1 MAMSYPAR
9 RSVSDGDGRSRAR
22 KVFPTSPA
30 SHVDYFD
37 IGAWRLTLFLLQ
49 DHRSSQRAENQTSR
63 VKDVGQM
70 DNLPSDVA
78 GILRQENGTGAGG
91 AVLMVHALDLVY
103 TSAASCSKDSVGRAS
118 GPFTMMC
125 YHSLLRKWH

>member
-1 MAMSYPAR
+1 
-9 RSVSDGDGRSRAR
+9 
-22 KVFPTSPA
+22 
-30 SHVDYFD
+30 
-37 IGAWRLTLFLLQ
+37 
-49 DHRSSQRAENQTSR
+49 
-63 VKDVGQM
+63 M

-78 GILRQENGTGAGG
+78 GILRQESGTGAGG
-91 AVLMVHALDLVY
+91 AVLMVHALDLVDYFAVY